1 MQHRP
6 AQPPP
11 AEEVVKMST
20 KSLVWSLITAL
31 VLFIASNALYV
42 IKETEKG
49 VLLKFGQVVNPDI
62 KPGLHIKVPFVNNVR
77 KFDGRVL
84 TVDAQ
89 AERFLTLEKKAL
101 IVDSFA
107 KFKVVDT
114 ARFYTATNGEIQRAM
129 GLLAQRI
136 NDGLRN
142 QVGIRTIQEVV
153 SGERDELMRNITLEL
168 NKLANEEL
176 GVVVLDVRVKKID
189 LPPDVSDSVYRR
201 MNAEREK
208 EAREHRAQGQELA
221 EGIRAAADREATVIL
236 SEAYRDAETIR
247 GEGDAEAT
255 RIYAS
260 AFGNDPEFYSFTRSL
275 RAYQDS
281 FQGAGDILLLKPD
294 SDFFKYLKSPDGD

>member
-1 MQHRP
+1 
-6 AQPPP
+6 
-11 AEEVVKMST
+11 MST
-20 KSLVWSLITAL
+20 KSLVWSLITAF

-49 VLLKFGQVVNPDI
+49 VLLRFGEVVNPDI
-62 KPGLHIKVPFVNNVR
+62 KPGLHIKMPFVNNVR

-114 ARFYTATNGEIQRAM
+114 ARFYTATNGEIQRAV
-129 GLLAQRI
+129 GLLSQRI

-153 SGERDELMRNITLEL
+153 SGERDQLMRNITLEL
-168 NKLANEEL
+168 NKVANEEL
-176 GVVVLDVRVKKID
+176 GVIVLDVRVKKID
-189 LPPDVSDSVYRR
+189 LPPDVSESVYQR

-247 GEGDAEAT
+247 GEGDAQAT
-255 RIYAS
+255 SIYAS

-294 SDFFKYLKSPDGD
+294 SDFFKYLKSPDGG

>member
-1 MQHRP
+1 
-6 AQPPP
+6 
-11 AEEVVKMST
+11 MST
-20 KSLVWSLITAL
+20 KSMVWSVLTAL
-31 VLFIASNALYV
+31 VLMVLSNAVYV

-49 VLLKFGQVVNPDI
+49 VLLRFGEVVNPDI
-62 KPGLHIKVPFVNNVR
+62 TPGLHVKVPFVNNVR

-89 AERFLTLEKKAL
+89 AERFLTQEKKAL
-101 IVDSFA
+101 VVDSFA
-107 KFKVVDT
+107 KYRVIDT
-114 ARFYTATNGEIQRAM
+114 ARFYTATNGEVQRAM

-153 SGERDELMRNITLEL
+153 SGERDQLMRNITLEL
-168 NKLANEEL
+168 NKVAAAEL
-176 GVVVLDVRVKKID
+176 GVEVVDVRVKKID

-208 EAREHRAQGQELA
+208 EAREHRSQGQELA
-221 EGIRAAADREATVIL
+221 EGIRAAADREVTVLL

-255 RIYAS
+255 RIYAE
-260 AFGNDPEFYSFTRSL
+260 AFGSDREFYAFTRSL

-281 FQGAGDILLLKPD
+281 FNSAGDILLLKPD
-294 SDFFKYLKSPDGD
+294 SDFFKYLKNPEGKN